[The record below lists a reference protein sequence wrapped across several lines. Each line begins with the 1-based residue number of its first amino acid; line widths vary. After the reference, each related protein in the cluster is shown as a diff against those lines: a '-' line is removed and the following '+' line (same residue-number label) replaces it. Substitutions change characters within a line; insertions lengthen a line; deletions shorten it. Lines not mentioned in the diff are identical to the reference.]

1 MFNKRKCSCDRQGF
15 GFDGQFGGR
24 QGMMGQ
30 GMMNPI
36 VEPTITTCDQKDFYC
51 EVPHVCPIHHHTV
64 NRVHYVHT
72 YTPEYSCSESTE
84 IINNDCGSCC
94 NFVNR

>member
-1 MFNKRKCSCDRQGF
+1 MFNKKGCCDRQGF
-15 GFDGQFGGR
+15 GFNQPFGGN
-24 QGMMGQ
+24 QGMAS
-30 GMMNPI
+30 PV

-84 IINNDCGSCC
+84 VINDDCGSCC